1 MRFALLYQ
9 LIAFILAFFHNS
21 SQTFSFFIKY
31 SNCDCIL
38 SAFDFTNFQ
47 IHSAISKQPELFV
60 VVIQHPHDI
69 HSKILMG
76 PFSDTDGRQKII
88 DFQRSSMYSLLSL
101 SIRQCRMILFLDFL
115 WISCSLF
122 NRGQS
127 PQMCNSNHLGFFI
140 LEKAFASKCNP
151 FKGHNLH
158 VHTIIL
164 SFLSGINLSVSI
176 PLGIISTCLL
186 IHLILLYMSLILLL
200 L

>member
-1 MRFALLYQ
+1 MQYLLLYIVYYFINEILMNEFFGSGGLIHNEIYSLSYKNLLHNSTYFCMRSALLYQ

-76 PFSDTDGRQKII
+76 PFSDTDGRQKIM
-88 DFQRSSMYSLLSL
+88 DLQRSFIYSLLLL
-101 SIRQCRMILFLDFL
+101 SIRQCRMILFLDF
-115 WISCSLF
+115 F
-122 NRGQS
+122 
-127 PQMCNSNHLGFFI
+127 
-140 LEKAFASKCNP
+140 
-151 FKGHNLH
+151 
-158 VHTIIL
+158 
-164 SFLSGINLSVSI
+164 
-176 PLGIISTCLL
+176 
-186 IHLILLYMSLILLL
+186 
-200 L
+200 